1 MINYGWE
8 FYKMRSDDIKKGPY
22 KSWHRALIKAAGFTD
37 DEINRPLIGVA
48 CAANEI
54 VPGHLYLDRIAE
66 AVKAG
71 IVRAGGTPVM
81 FPTIGICDGIAMGHA
96 GMRYPLASR
105 EHIADSVEIMVE
117 AHRLDG
123 VVLIPN
129 CDKIIPGMLM
139 AAARLNIPSILVSG
153 GPMLAG
159 RYQGKDISVST
170 VGECQGKLAA
180 GKIELS
186 ELRAMEDCACP
197 TWGSCAGMFTA
208 NTMNCMAEAL
218 GMALAGNGTIP
229 AVYSERI
236 RLAKETG
243 KQIMELVQKEI
254 KPLDIMKINSF
265 YNAIAT
271 DMALGGSTN
280 TVLHLPAIAYEAGL
294 KLDLNIFNEIS
305 DKTPHLCNMSPA
317 GPHHLQDLHE
327 AGGVRAVM
335 NELSKKGLIFTDALT
350 VSGRTIGES
359 ISDAVIRRPEVIR
372 TVENPW
378 HETGGI
384 AILWG
389 NLAPLGAVVK
399 RTAVAREMWI
409 HRGPARVF
417 DREEDAQEAIFNHEI
432 KKGDV
437 VVIRY
442 EGPKGGPGMREM
454 LIATSA
460 LVGMGLDKDVAIIT
474 DGRFSGATQGPAIGH
489 ISPEA
494 VEGGPIALL
503 KDGDIVEIDIFQK
516 KLQVQITD
524 AEMQLRKSQWQAPEP
539 KVKKGYLYQYSKM
552 ASSASEGGIFKRYQD

>member
-1 MINYGWE
+1 
-8 FYKMRSDDIKKGPY
+8 MRSDDIKKGPY

-37 DEINRPLIGVA
+37 DEIGRPLIGVA

-81 FPTIGICDGIAMGHA
+81 FPTIGVCDGIAMGHA

-159 RYQGKDISVST
+159 KYQGRDISVST
-170 VGECQGKLAA
+170 VGEYQGKLAA
-180 GKIELS
+180 GKVEPA
-186 ELRAMEDCACP
+186 ELRVMEDCACP

-218 GMALAGNGTIP
+218 GMALSGNGTIP

-243 KQIMELVQKEI
+243 IRIMELVRKEI
-254 KPLDIMKINSF
+254 KPLDIMKIDSF

-359 ISDAVIRRPEVIR
+359 IADAVIRRPEVIR
-372 TVENPW
+372 TMENPW

-399 RTAVAREMWI
+399 RTAVAREMWR
-409 HRGPARVF
+409 HQGPARVF
-417 DREEDAQEAIFNHEI
+417 DHEEDAQEAIFNHKI
-432 KKGDV
+432 QKGDV

-503 KDGDIVEIDIFQK
+503 KDGDLIEIDIFEK
-516 KLQVQITD
+516 KLQVHITD
-524 AEMQLRKSQWQAPEP
+524 AEMQLRKSQWQAPKP
-539 KVKKGYLYQYSKM
+539 KVTKGYLYQYSKM
-552 ASSASEGGIFKRYQD
+552 AASASEGGIFKRYRD

>member
-1 MINYGWE
+1 
-8 FYKMRSDDIKKGPY
+8 MRSDDIKKGPY
-22 KSWHRALIKAAGFTD
+22 KSWHRALIKSAGFTD
-37 DEINRPLIGVA
+37 DEIVRPLIGVA

-54 VPGHLYLDRIAE
+54 VPGHLYLNQIAE

-159 RYQGKDISVST
+159 RYQGQDISVST
-170 VGECQGKLAA
+170 VGEYQGKLAA
-180 GKIELS
+180 GKVGLAQ
-186 ELRAMEDCACP
+186 LQAMEDCACP

-218 GMALAGNGTIP
+218 GMALSGNGTIP

-243 KQIMELVQKEI
+243 QRIMDLVRQEI
-254 KPLDIMKINSF
+254 KPLDIMRLNSF

-294 KLDLNIFNEIS
+294 KLDLDVFNEIS

-335 NELSKKGLIFTDALT
+335 RELSKKGLIFTDAFT
-350 VSGRTIGES
+350 VSGQTIGEN
-359 ISDAVIRRPEVIR
+359 IAAAEIRRSDVIK
-372 TVENPW
+372 TVSDPW

-384 AILWG
+384 AVLRG
-389 NLAPLGAVVK
+389 NLAPQGAVVK
-399 RTAVAREMWI
+399 RTAVAREMWR
-409 HRGPARVF
+409 HQGPARVF

-460 LVGMGLDKDVAIIT
+460 LVGLGLDKDVAIIT

-494 VEGGPIALL
+494 VEGGPIALI
-503 KDGDIVEIDIFQK
+503 KDGDLIDIDIFQK
-516 KLQVQITD
+516 KLQVRITEE
-524 AEMQLRKSQWQAPEP
+524 EMELRKREWQAPQP
-539 KVKKGYLYQYSKM
+539 KVTKGYLYQYSKM
-552 ASSASEGGIFKRYQD
+552 AASACEGAIFKRYRD

>member
-1 MINYGWE
+1 
-8 FYKMRSDDIKKGPY
+8 
-22 KSWHRALIKAAGFTD
+22 
-37 DEINRPLIGVA
+37 
-48 CAANEI
+48 
-54 VPGHLYLDRIAE
+54 
-66 AVKAG
+66 
-71 IVRAGGTPVM
+71 
-81 FPTIGICDGIAMGHA
+81 
-96 GMRYPLASR
+96 
-105 EHIADSVEIMVE
+105 
-117 AHRLDG
+117 
-123 VVLIPN
+123 
-129 CDKIIPGMLM
+129 
-139 AAARLNIPSILVSG
+139 
-153 GPMLAG
+153 MLAG
-159 RYQGKDISVST
+159 RYQGQDISVST
-170 VGECQGKLAA
+170 VGEYQGKLAA
-180 GKIELS
+180 GKVGLAQ
-186 ELRAMEDCACP
+186 LQAMEDCACP

-218 GMALAGNGTIP
+218 GMALSGNGTIP

-243 KQIMELVQKEI
+243 QRIMDLVRQEI
-254 KPLDIMKINSF
+254 KPLDIMRLNSF

-294 KLDLNIFNEIS
+294 KLDLDVFNEIS

-335 NELSKKGLIFTDALT
+335 RELSKKGLIFTDAFT
-350 VSGRTIGES
+350 VSGQTIGEN
-359 ISDAVIRRPEVIR
+359 IAAAEIRRSDVIK
-372 TVENPW
+372 TVSDPW

-384 AILWG
+384 AVLRG
-389 NLAPLGAVVK
+389 NLAPQGAVVK
-399 RTAVAREMWI
+399 RTAVAREMWR
-409 HRGPARVF
+409 HQGPARVF

-460 LVGMGLDKDVAIIT
+460 LVGLGLDKDVAIIT

-494 VEGGPIALL
+494 VEGGPIALI
-503 KDGDIVEIDIFQK
+503 KDGDLIDIDIFQK
-516 KLQVQITD
+516 KLQVRITEE
-524 AEMQLRKSQWQAPEP
+524 EMELRKREWQAPQP
-539 KVKKGYLYQYSKM
+539 KVTKGYLYQYSKM
-552 ASSASEGGIFKRYQD
+552 AASACEGAIFKRYRD